1 MASCKECLWFYQETF
16 DDGYSLPPECLSP
29 DAPSGATVFCPPDKP
44 SCCEFTQDFL
54 AFHKEVSE

>member
-29 DAPSGATVFCPPDKP
+29 DAPSWNKVFCSPDNP
-44 SCCEFTQDFL
+44 SCCDFAQDFF
-54 AFHKEVSE
+54 AFNKEVSE